1 MLISLLFLTSAS
13 CSGNYFTHNGEIW
26 GTTYHIVYQNGQNID
41 NELDSIMR
49 YVDAEL
55 SMFNPASLVSAIN
68 SGESD
73 SISVAFAEVF
83 DIASR
88 VSRLS
93 GGVYDPTVGPLTE
106 LWGFGRSA
114 AETLPSSAEISEALS
129 AVGIS
134 ECQIEGYR
142 IIKKAPATL
151 FDFSSVAKGYGIDL
165 VCRHLESRGAD
176 NYMVEIGGE
185 VRTLGRNPRGRD
197 WHIQIDMPRPDTAHS
212 RLAIVSFGPE
222 GKAIASSG
230 NYRNFRKRTYGSIY
244 GHTLSAVSGY
254 PVEI

>member
-1 MLISLLFLTSAS
+1 
-13 CSGNYFTHNGEIW
+13 
-26 GTTYHIVYQNGQNID
+26 
-41 NELDSIMR
+41 MR

-185 VRTLGRNPRGRD
+185 VRTLGRNPRGATG
-197 WHIQIDMPRPDTAHS
+197 IY
-212 RLAIVSFGPE
+212 RLTCPGPTPPT
-222 GKAIASSG
+222 
-230 NYRNFRKRTYGSIY
+230 RV
-244 GHTLSAVSGY
+244 LQ
-254 PVEI
+254 